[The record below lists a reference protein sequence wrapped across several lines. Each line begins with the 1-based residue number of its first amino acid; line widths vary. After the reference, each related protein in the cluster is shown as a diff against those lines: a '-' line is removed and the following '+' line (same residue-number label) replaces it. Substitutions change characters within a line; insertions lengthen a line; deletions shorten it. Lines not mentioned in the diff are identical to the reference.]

1 MPVRARQI
9 NHQTQGRAR
18 SCPLTASDPPL
29 PVSTR
34 LASFIMPG
42 GGAVRFNEQAET
54 IEPAGP
60 TKSDGVD
67 GQSQSDVSPKLT
79 FLPPSLARPQS

>member
-1 MPVRARQI
+1 M
-9 NHQTQGRAR
+9 
-18 SCPLTASDPPL
+18 
-29 PVSTR
+29 
-34 LASFIMPG
+34 
-42 GGAVRFNEQAET
+42 RFNEQAET